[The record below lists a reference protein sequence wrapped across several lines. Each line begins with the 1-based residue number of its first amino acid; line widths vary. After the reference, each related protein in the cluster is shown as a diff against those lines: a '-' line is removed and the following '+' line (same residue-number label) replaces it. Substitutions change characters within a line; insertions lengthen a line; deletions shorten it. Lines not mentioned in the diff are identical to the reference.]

1 MKNIITNIVGFLL
14 LVCGVYG
21 LMYLELE
28 LIKVGFLFLCSG
40 VLIYFKNATIKRY
53 LSKGVKKYL
62 S

>member
-1 MKNIITNIVGFLL
+1 MKNIITNIIGIIL

-21 LMYLELE
+21 LMYLDLE

-40 VLIYFKNATIKRY
+40 VLIYFKNSTIKRY
-53 LSKGVKKYL
+53 ISKGVKKYL